1 MTSSGPTRTDVAD
14 PHSQPTGSF
23 PLSEP
28 ATVTR
33 PPKLARVMLPVL
45 LVVSTCSLI
54 ASLALS
60 PPKRQPQKPEP
71 IDVAPIAVPDFAF
84 TERNGQTVTNKDLLG
99 KVWVASFVFT
109 QCTTSC
115 PQVTLTMHRLQSE
128 LGLTNQPDL
137 RLVTFSMD
145 PEDTPDILKKY
156 ASAPDRPADKDRW
169 LFLSS
174 PSEDIQKLMKD
185 GFKLAFESNPP
196 TANSRDKYS
205 HGTFLFV
212 VDKKGLIRGNF
223 DGLQGKGDPTG
234 ERYRESVARLSAK
247 VRELLAE

>member
-1 MTSSGPTRTDVAD
+1 
-14 PHSQPTGSF
+14 
-23 PLSEP
+23 LSEP
-28 ATVTR
+28 ATVTC

-60 PPKRQPQKPEP
+60 PPKRRQPVAEP
-71 IDVAPIAVPDFAF
+71 IDMAPVAVPDFSF

-109 QCTTSC
+109 QCTGPC
-115 PQVTLTMHRLQSE
+115 PKVTTTMYRLQSQLKLSE
-128 LGLTNQPDL
+128 QPDL

-145 PEDTPDILKKY
+145 PDDTPDILKKY
-156 ASAPDRPADKDRW
+156 AASPDRPADNDRW
-169 LFLSS
+169 LFLGS
-174 PSEDIQKLMKD
+174 PKDDIQKLMKD
-185 GFKLAFESNPP
+185 GFKLAFERNPNP
-196 TANSRDKYS
+196 TDHGVKYN

-212 VDKKGLIRGNF
+212 VDKKGHIRGHF
-223 DGLQGKGDPTG
+223 DGFQGVSDETG